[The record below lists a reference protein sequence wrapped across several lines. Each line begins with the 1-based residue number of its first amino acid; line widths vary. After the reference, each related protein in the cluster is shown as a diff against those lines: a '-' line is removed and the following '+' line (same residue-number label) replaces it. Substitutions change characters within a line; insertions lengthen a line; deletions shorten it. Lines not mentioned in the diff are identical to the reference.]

1 MHRHTPAK
9 PQPQD
14 LAALLEQTR
23 QAVERYRR
31 LHPEWQ
37 PRPQASS
44 TTPPDAPKPD
54 PALPASVPCSPGAGI
69 GH

>member
-1 MHRHTPAK
+1 MHRDTPAK
-9 PQPQD
+9 PQPHPQD

-37 PRPQASS
+37 PRPKRLAA
-44 TTPPDAPKPD
+44 TLPKT
-54 PALPASVPCSPGAGI
+54 SI
-69 GH
+69 